1 MDCDHGSITVCR
13 IKSRSS
19 ANESWAHSNASSPA
33 AGADSTSTGNIAG
46 QGRKSITASRTSDRM
61 KSISVLSSAG
71 ATIGPSPKVIRVD
84 PGEVWRIPRT
94 MGPGAAWGGD
104 HGRKNAV
111 LSRKT
116 ASADQAA
123 IFDV

>member
-33 AGADSTSTGNIAG
+33 AGADSTSTGKIAG
-46 QGRKSITASRTSDRM
+46 QGRKNITASRTSDRM

-71 ATIGPSPKVIRVD
+71 ATIGASPKFIRVD

-94 MGPGAAWGGD
+94 MDLGAAWGGD
-104 HGRKNAV
+104 HGRKTRSSVGKQRA
-111 LSRKT
+111 L
-116 ASADQAA
+116 DQAA
-123 IFDV
+123 IF